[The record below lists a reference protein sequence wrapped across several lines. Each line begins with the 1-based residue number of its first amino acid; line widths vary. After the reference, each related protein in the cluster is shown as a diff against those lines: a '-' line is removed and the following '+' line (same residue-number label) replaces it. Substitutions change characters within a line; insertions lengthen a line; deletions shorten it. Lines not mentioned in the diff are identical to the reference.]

1 MIEMFTYDFIIRALI
16 SGVLISLCSSIL
28 GVSLVLRKK
37 SMIGDGLSHVA
48 FGAFAVATALNVT
61 PIYFALPI
69 TIICSF
75 FILKLG
81 ENNKINGDSAIALF
95 SASAL
100 AIGISFIS
108 ITKGVNNDI
117 NSYLFGSILSVSIA
131 DVILCIVLTIIVI
144 TLFILF
150 YNKIFAITFDEKF
163 AKSTGINTGIY
174 NIILSVLCSIIVVFG
189 MRMMGSLLISSL
201 IIFPCLSSMEIF
213 RKFKSVIISSG
224 VISVVCFVIGLTL
237 SYLYEFPTGS
247 IIVIVNLC
255 VLILM
260 KFLSFIKEDLWK

>member
-1 MIEMFTYDFIIRALI
+1 MIEMFCYDFMVRALI
-16 SGVLISLCSSIL
+16 SGVLISICSSVL

-48 FGAFAVATALNVT
+48 FGAFAVATALNLT

-81 ENNKINGDSAIALF
+81 ENNKINGDSAIALL
-95 SASAL
+95 SSSAL

-117 NSYLFGSILSVSIA
+117 NSYLFGSILSVNKV
-131 DVILCIVLTIIVI
+131 DVYICILI
-144 TLFILF
+144 TLIVFILFIVF
-150 YNKIFAITFDEKF
+150 YNKIFAITFDETF

-174 NIILSVLCSIIVVFG
+174 NIILSVLCSIIIVFG

-213 RKFKSVIISSG
+213 KKFKSVIISSAI
-224 VISVVCFVIGLTL
+224 ISVLCFITGLTL
-237 SYLYEFPTGS
+237 SYLYEIPTGS
-247 IIVIVNLC
+247 IIVIVNLF
-255 VLILM
+255 VL
-260 KFLSFIKEDLWK
+260 LSLKLIVYIKENVCR